1 MSRLIATAV
10 LLLKCFYT
18 GYGLA
23 FAVGMVVFPMNCRE
37 IWWKVF
43 AGYLLTSK
51 KLLVEQVWIK
61 NSVFGSSG

>member
-1 MSRLIATAV
+1 MPRLIATAV

-23 FAVGMVVFPMNCRE
+23 FAVGMAVFPMNCRQ
-37 IWWKVF
+37 IWWKIF

-51 KLLVEQVWIK
+51 KLLVEQVWIE